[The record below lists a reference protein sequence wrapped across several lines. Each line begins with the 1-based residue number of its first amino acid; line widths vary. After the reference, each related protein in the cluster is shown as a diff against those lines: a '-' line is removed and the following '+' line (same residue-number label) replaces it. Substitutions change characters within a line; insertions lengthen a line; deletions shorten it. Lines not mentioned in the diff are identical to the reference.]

1 MNRWTIFC
9 WTEKLQDVRSPILS
23 DLLHA
28 CEVVRQGLDVEVLDT
43 SLLEI
48 IVDSPCLLDIYASLK
63 SEDIHMV
70 QFHSVR
76 LCYTLHTV
84 RYKRLEIVPRRKK
97 K

>member
-1 MNRWTIFC
+1 MS
-9 WTEKLQDVRSPILS
+9 EA
-23 DLLHA
+23 LHA
-28 CEVVRQGLDVEVLDT
+28 CEVVRQGFDKGILDT

-48 IVDSPCLLDIYASLK
+48 IVDSSCLLDSYPSLK

-97 K
+97 NKPKTDVR